1 MADGT
6 GERRG
11 VFILPACGVR
21 GKSSGA
27 CSPPAGWFTDCS
39 VGMRLRNIEQEPSN
53 RPLDEQATTQ
63 YVITRGV
70 VVSMQDPTILILAS
84 LADGEKHGYAI
95 MEDIQVFAGIRLGPG
110 TLYGAI
116 CRLEERGWI
125 RAVKSGSRRQPY
137 RITEDGSRHLKEELA
152 ILGQVV
158 RTGNRRTRE
167 A

>member
-1 MADGT
+1 MAFASRWRT
-6 GERRG
+6 ILTIRRIPVLTSSPSTRYVTTYG
-11 VFILPACGVR
+11 VL
-21 GKSSGA
+21 KMS
-27 CSPPAGWFTDCS
+27 
-39 VGMRLRNIEQEPSN
+39 
-53 RPLDEQATTQ
+53 
-63 YVITRGV
+63 
-70 VVSMQDPTILILAS
+70 DPNILILAS